1 MNRDDPPLQR
11 DEAGTVD
18 GEITRLLRAHGAG
31 DEGAFDRLVPLV
43 YDELL
48 VIARQQL
55 ARWRPGGT
63 LNTAGL
69 AHEAYLRLVD
79 QTLGG
84 LEGRRHFYG
93 IAARSMRLILVDRA
107 RAWAAK
113 KRGGGQRPVSLDGLE
128 VGVHEEAET
137 VLSIDVA
144 LRRLAELDDR
154 LARVFECRFFGGL
167 TVEETA
173 TALDLSV
180 RSVHRDWVKAK
191 ALLRRELE

>member
-1 MNRDDPPLQR
+1 MSDRELQAPA
-11 DEAGTVD
+11 DHHAG

-31 DEGAFDRLVPLV
+31 DRDAFDRLVPLV

-79 QTLGG
+79 QTLDG

-107 RAWAAK
+107 RAWSAK
-113 KRGGGQRPVSLDGLE
+113 KRGGGQRPVSLDRVE
-128 VGVHEEAET
+128 VGVAGEAET
-137 VLSIDVA
+137 VLSIDAA
-144 LRRLAELDDR
+144 LRKLAELDPR
-154 LARVFECRFFGGL
+154 LAQVFECRFFGGL

>member
-1 MNRDDPPLQR
+1 MMDLGSDNASGAPP
-11 DEAGTVD
+11 G

-31 DEGAFDRLVPLV
+31 DEQAFDRLVPLV

-55 ARWRPGGT
+55 ARWKPGGT
-63 LNTAGL
+63 LSTAGL

-79 QTLGG
+79 QSLGG

-107 RAWAAK
+107 RAFSAK
-113 KRGGGQRPVSLDGLE
+113 KRGGGQRPLSLERVE
-128 VGVHEEAET
+128 VGVAEEAET
-137 VLSIDVA
+137 VLAIDAA
-144 LRRLAELDDR
+144 LGNLARLDGR
-154 LARVFECRFFGGL
+154 LARVFELRFFGGL
-167 TVEETA
+167 TAEETA
-173 TALDLSV
+173 TALDISV